1 MFVMTMNKAG
11 LRKAA
16 VAVGCAAL
24 ILVAAFTVKGVMG
37 KNTAAA
43 SLTGDTAVSRT
54 TKVKDTNDMVTF
66 LLSYGIEA
74 DLASAKV
81 DKVKVPKIWDDSFV
95 AFNEVI
101 KQSGLDLSKVK
112 GKTVEK
118 WEFAA
123 PNRSSESETAYA
135 ILLVKSKKVVGGYII
150 SRPSGEVSALQL
162 EEAVDPQTQTTMTE
176 AEQQNQ
182 TEPVDAAAETA
193 AELTPDQLAQITA
206 AGEAAGLSADQIA
219 AAAAAIEEA
228 AAVAGALPTE

>member
-16 VAVGCAAL
+16 VAMGCAAL
-24 ILVAAFTVKGVMG
+24 ILVAAFTVKGALT
-37 KNTAAA
+37 KSTAAA
-43 SLTGDTAVSRT
+43 GLTDDSAVTRSV
-54 TKVKDTNDMVTF
+54 KVKNTDDMVSF

-95 AFNEVI
+95 AFNEVM

-118 WEFAA
+118 WEFVA
-123 PNRSSESETAYA
+123 PNRSSENETAYA

-150 SRPSGEVSALQL
+150 SRLSGEVSALQVAAAPKSQSTMTQA
-162 EEAVDPQTQTTMTE
+162 ETQTE
-176 AEQQNQ
+176 
-182 TEPVDAAAETA
+182 TEPVANEI
-193 AELTPDQLAQITA
+193 TPQQLEQITQ
-206 AGEAAGLSADQIA
+206 AGQAAGLTADQIT
-219 AAAAAIEEA
+219 AAAAAIEQA
-228 AAVAGALPTE
+228 AQAAGALPTE